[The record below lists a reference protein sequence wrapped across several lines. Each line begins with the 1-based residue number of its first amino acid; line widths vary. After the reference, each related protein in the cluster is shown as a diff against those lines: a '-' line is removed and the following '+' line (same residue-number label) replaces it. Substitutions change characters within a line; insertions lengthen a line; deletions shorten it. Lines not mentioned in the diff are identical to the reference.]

1 MTIITKRITRMK
13 KKKDSNSNNNNSS
26 KHDNN
31 KSLSNDNSDRN
42 YDWSY
47 VLLTQAFLKRAFYNH
62 E

>member
-13 KKKDSNSNNNNSS
+13 KKDSNSNSNNSS